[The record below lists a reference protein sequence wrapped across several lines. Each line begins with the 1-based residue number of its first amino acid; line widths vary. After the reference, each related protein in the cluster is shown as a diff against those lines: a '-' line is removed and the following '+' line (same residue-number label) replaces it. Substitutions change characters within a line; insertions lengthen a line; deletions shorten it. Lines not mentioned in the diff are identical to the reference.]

1 MARILIVDDEV
12 NMRWALE
19 KALSKEGHRIVTA
32 TDGTAGLQV
41 VLEDPPELVLC
52 DLKMPG
58 IDGIQLLSRLREIH
72 PSLPVIMITGYG
84 TVETA
89 VQAMKLG
96 AADFILKPFD
106 LEAVRIA
113 VSKALG
119 MEKLKE
125 EVRFWRQEARG
136 AVPAGL
142 IGRSLP
148 MQELLQLVQLVA
160 PTSATVLIVGE
171 SGTGKELV
179 AQAIHQLSPRQDQ
192 PLIKV
197 NCAAL
202 PENLLESEFFGHEKG
217 AFTGAAAR
225 KLGRFERADQGTI
238 FLDEIG
244 EITPAMQVKLL
255 RVIQEKEIERV
266 GGTETHKIDVRIIT
280 ATNRDLKAEVQAGRF
295 REDLYYRLKVVP
307 VEVPPLRKRSDDIP
321 ELATYFVQRFG
332 NELGKGQIRISVETM
347 ELLQRYSWPG
357 NVRELQNVIERAVIL
372 CTEPII
378 VPELLP
384 LEVLSPGSEH
394 EGEGNIEEDQS
405 AITLPETGLDLEAVE
420 RSLIRQAIERAE
432 GNQTQAAR
440 LLGISRYTLIYRMDK
455 YGIGKS

>member
-1 MARILIVDDEV
+1 
-12 NMRWALE
+12 
-19 KALSKEGHRIVTA
+19 
-32 TDGTAGLQV
+32 
-41 VLEDPPELVLC
+41 
-52 DLKMPG
+52 
-58 IDGIQLLSRLREIH
+58 
-72 PSLPVIMITGYG
+72 
-84 TVETA
+84 
-89 VQAMKLG
+89 
-96 AADFILKPFD
+96 
-106 LEAVRIA
+106 
-113 VSKALG
+113 
-119 MEKLKE
+119 
-125 EVRFWRQEARG
+125 
-136 AVPAGL
+136 
-142 IGRSLP
+142 
-148 MQELLQLVQLVA
+148 
-160 PTSATVLIVGE
+160 
-171 SGTGKELV
+171 V